1 MIKKISC
8 YFALGGVW
16 TQFSGTASLRATNW
30 ATLAGIFVILFCFS
44 LFFVC
49 LFLFFFFFSL
59 FLAFFLY
66 SFLVELYVYFFFL
79 FSFLIL
85 SFFLRWIGSSIVFVL
100 TNQIQGDYFDNK
112 TADYYQTEAIFL
124 NFGGLLTLRIQIKM
138 TPPCQQNLF
147 NVKTIYQQHNYS
159 LLIQFYTFSHF
170 YWFNYWYIL
179 KFCSNIDSKSSNN
192 TFLNIIEILFLL
204 LFFYFLCK

>member
-1 MIKKISC
+1 MRTDINGNSGEKFLHHYHHFLSFFLSFFL
-8 YFALGGVW
+8 YF
-16 TQFSGTASLRATNW
+16 
-30 ATLAGIFVILFCFS
+30 
-44 LFFVC
+44 FF
-49 LFLFFFFFSL
+49 LSFFFLFFLS
-59 FLAFFLY
+59 
-66 SFLVELYVYFFFL
+66 FFL
-79 FSFLIL
+79 FSFFFFFFFLSFFL

-138 TPPCQQNLF
+138 TPPCQQYLF

-159 LLIQFYTFSHF
+159 LLIQFYTFLHF

-179 KFCSNIDSKSSNN
+179 RFCSNIDSKSSNN
-192 TFLNIIEILFLL
+192 TYLNIIEILFLL
-204 LFFYFLCK
+204 LFFFLYK